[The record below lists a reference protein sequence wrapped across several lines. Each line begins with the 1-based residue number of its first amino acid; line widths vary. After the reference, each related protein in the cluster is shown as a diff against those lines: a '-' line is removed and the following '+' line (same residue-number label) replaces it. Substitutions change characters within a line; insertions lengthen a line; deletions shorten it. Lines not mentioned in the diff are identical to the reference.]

1 MKIAG
6 IVTIVIAL
14 ILAGLWAVYVRAPE
28 PEAVCEHKLQITLA
42 ESGGQHADAMED
54 LLDRIK
60 ADCVKEKRMLLQLRG
75 KVAYATTAKC
85 ILAATTLSDA
95 ERCG

>member
-28 PEAVCEHKLQITLA
+28 PEAVCEH
-42 ESGGQHADAMED
+42 
-54 LLDRIK
+54 
-60 ADCVKEKRMLLQLRG
+60 
-75 KVAYATTAKC
+75 
-85 ILAATTLSDA
+85 
-95 ERCG
+95 

>member
-14 ILAGLWAVYVRAPE
+14 ILTGLWAVYVRAPP

-42 ESGGQHADAMED
+42 ESGGQHAVAMEN
-54 LLDRIK
+54 LLDRIT
-60 ADCVKEKRMLLQLRG
+60 ADCIKEKRKLLQLRG
-75 KVAYATTAKC
+75 KIAYAKTAKC
-85 ILAATTLSDA
+85 ILAAATLSDA